1 MARAMKFNAHLLR
14 VAINR
19 KRFEWVDQ
27 VMKEILP
34 TDVYGNMHSN
44 KVADRQKA
52 VNWLNE
58 KGYYV
63 KDAGEGVMQ
72 IFKGTRLLRQRTF
85 IWEITDPEELLGIAE
100 AVTNKN
106 IPPPPWAP
114 RDV

>member
-1 MARAMKFNAHLLR
+1 MAKAMRFNTHLLR

-34 TDVYGNMHSN
+34 TEVYGGMHSDN
-44 KVADRQKA
+44 REDRQKA
-52 VNWLNE
+52 VNWLSE

-72 IFKGTRLLRQRTF
+72 VFKGTRLLRQRLF
-85 IWEITDPEELLGIAE
+85 VWEITDPEELLGIAE
-100 AVTNKN
+100 AVTDHKN

-114 RDV
+114 K